1 MYILLVSI
9 VVGLFLAMLFLNI
22 YFRVKVMKSYK
33 IMVQNRVEFNATDI
47 FSKKKVEEEI
57 IPKYPHLKEEITT
70 FSNHLQFS
78 IKAGTGL
85 LALITTIGGIMM
97 WFRHEG

>member
-9 VVGLFLAMLFLNI
+9 VVGLFLVMLFLNI

-57 IPKYPHLKEEITT
+57 IPKYPHLEEEITT
-70 FSNHLQFS
+70 FANHLQFS
-78 IKAGTGL
+78 IKAGTML
-85 LALITTIGGIMM
+85 LGLITAIGGIMM

>member
-1 MYILLVSI
+1 VYILLVSI
-9 VVGLFLAMLFLNI
+9 VVGLFLMML
-22 YFRVKVMKSYK
+22 
-33 IMVQNRVEFNATDI
+33 ATDI

-57 IPKYPHLKEEITT
+57 IPRYPHLKEEITT

-85 LALITTIGGIMM
+85 LALITAIGGIMM